1 MLLTVTT
8 CRKNFVKTLSDVN
21 DALLRA
27 VYVTIEFYCDG
38 IHVKH
43 I

>member
-8 CRKNFVKTLSDVN
+8 YRKNFVKTLSDVN
-21 DALLRA
+21 DALLR
-27 VYVTIEFYCDG
+27 VVTTEFYCDG